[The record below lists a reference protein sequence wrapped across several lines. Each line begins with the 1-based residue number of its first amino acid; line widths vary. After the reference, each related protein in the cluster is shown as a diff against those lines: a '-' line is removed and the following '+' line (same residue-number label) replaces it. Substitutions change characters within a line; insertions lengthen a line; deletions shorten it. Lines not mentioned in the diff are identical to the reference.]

1 MQILD
6 VEEKAM
12 LVLVPV
18 RDDGY
23 MIKVLFGVDSS
34 MTLPFVTQVK
44 KGVATV
50 SEAFESLVPIAVK
63 KAIEAGLDVK
73 RQGDWY
79 FIPAAKTPYAGSFK
93 TERPWGQRQTR
104 TLKDGVLYSGFE
116 SNIETRHTATVVL
129 HRSNGR
135 PYVKGTVTAPNH
147 PDLELGDHWHLA
159 IRRKET
165 NWPVNSHRDD

>member
-6 VEEKAM
+6 VEERAM

-23 MIKVLFGVDSS
+23 MIKVLIGVDSP

-50 SEAFESLVPIAVK
+50 SEAFDSLVPIAVK
-63 KAIEAGLDVK
+63 RAIEAGLDVK

-79 FIPAAKTPYAGSFK
+79 FIPSAKTPSAGSFVPY
-93 TERPWGQRQTR
+93 RPWGQRETR
-104 TLKDGVLYSGFE
+104 TLKDGVLYSGWE
-116 SNIETRHTATVVL
+116 SSIETRHAATHVL
-129 HRSNGR
+129 HRPNGR
-135 PYVKGTVTAPNH
+135 PFVKGTVIAPNH
-147 PDLELGDHWHLA
+147 PDLDLGDHWHLA
-159 IRRKET
+159 IRRKEAK
-165 NWPVNSHRDD
+165 WPVDGQRDD